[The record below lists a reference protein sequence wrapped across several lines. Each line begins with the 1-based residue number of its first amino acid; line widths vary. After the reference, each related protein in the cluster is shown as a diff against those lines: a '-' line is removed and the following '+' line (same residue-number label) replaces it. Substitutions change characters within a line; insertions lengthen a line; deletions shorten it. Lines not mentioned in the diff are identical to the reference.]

1 MTNIV
6 VSVTETETV
15 TMKDKINDTVSPTDK
30 IERPWQTETVTE
42 TERVTRTVS
51 ETETVEEDTVTK
63 NVKVTLLF

>member
-1 MTNIV
+1 M
-6 VSVTETETV
+6 
-15 TMKDKINDTVSPTDK
+15 SPTDK
-30 IERPWQTETVTE
+30 IERPWQTETV

>member
-1 MTNIV
+1 MTH
-6 VSVTETETV
+6 S
-15 TMKDKINDTVSPTDK
+15 DTDRQDRDL
-30 IERPWQTETVTE
+30 ERPWQTETVTE